1 MINVNLKIVY
11 IPSNQEI
18 EKNLKK
24 RDLNYQI
31 EFRKNLDS
39 NPFSNLEIIKFVGI
53 SQQYVLKSVISD
65 LKSEIKNHNIANNE
79 PITAAKLLSSEIDK
93 KFNKYYLIMEKIEFD
108 HLFSLQ
114 LNSDITI
121 NYYKTIADKLA
132 NFHLKYSNI
141 SNLKNHDIPI
151 YGISRYFKIID
162 KLGNRLQILSDAEN
176 HEYLL
181 DKELVKE
188 FDNYIGSI
196 KGFLN
201 PFKETIMTLVH
212 GDFDTG
218 NIIVNKIDKD
228 IYAIDYGL
236 SHIDLPIIDIAHLLN
251 ATEMNINIRREIF
264 EIYFEKTSKLFPSTM
279 SLQDV
284 RNAGR
289 VMHLLFFLDWYLFAI
304 EKKIVPP
311 NFYFEQIHHRVTYL
325 VELLKHPND

>member
-1 MINVNLKIVY
+1 
-11 IPSNQEI
+11 
-18 EKNLKK
+18 
-24 RDLNYQI
+24 
-31 EFRKNLDS
+31 
-39 NPFSNLEIIKFVGI
+39 
-53 SQQYVLKSVISD
+53 
-65 LKSEIKNHNIANNE
+65 
-79 PITAAKLLSSEIDK
+79 
-93 KFNKYYLIMEKIEFD
+93 MEKIEFD
-108 HLFSLQ
+108 HLFNLH

-132 NFHLKYSNI
+132 SFHLKYSNI

-151 YGISRYFKIID
+151 FGIPRYLEIID
-162 KLGNRLQILSDAEN
+162 KLGNRLKILSDTEN

-181 DKELVKE
+181 DKDLVKE
-188 FDNYIGSI
+188 FNNYIGSI
-196 KGFLN
+196 KAYLD

-218 NIIVNKIDKD
+218 NIIVSRTDKD

-236 SHIDLPIIDIAHLLN
+236 SHIDLPIIDIAHLLT

-289 VMHLLFFLDWYLFAI
+289 IMHLLFFLDWYLFAI